1 MATQKEKAI
10 AFQKLHEQG
19 TFIIPNFWDVGS
31 AIALEKQG
39 FKALASTSAGFA
51 QAIGL
56 KDGQVTLE
64 QKLKHLSE
72 VAAATSVPVAADFE
86 HGFADRPEDCAAN
99 LLRAAETGIVGASI
113 EDWSRS
119 ELYDAGLAR
128 ERISSC
134 VEALSML
141 DFPFTLTARAENLLR
156 GVGTIDDTIA
166 RLKAYEDAGAHVLF
180 APGLSNDAQIQ
191 SVMAE
196 VKAPLN
202 ILFAFMP
209 DKTVADY
216 QALGVRRISLGNM
229 LASHAAAATA
239 RAGKLM
245 MEEGSFGWMSEL
257 GS

>member
-1 MATQKEKAI
+1 MTSQKDKAI
-10 AFQKLHEQG
+10 AFRKLHEQG

-31 AIALEKQG
+31 AVALEKQG

-64 QKLKHLSE
+64 QKLRHLSD
-72 VAAATSVPVAADFE
+72 VAAATSVPIAADFE

-119 ELYDAGLAR
+119 ELYDLGLSR
-128 ERISSC
+128 ERIVAC
-134 VEALSML
+134 VEALSTL

-156 GVGTIDDTIA
+156 GVGTIEDTIE
-166 RLKAYEDAGAHVLF
+166 RLKAFENAGAHVLF
-180 APGLSNDAQIQ
+180 APGLSDDEQIRA
-191 SVMAE
+191 VMAA
-196 VKAPLN
+196 VNAPLN

-209 DKTVADY
+209 KKTVADY

-245 MEEGSFGWMSEL
+245 LEEGRFSWMSEL
-257 GS
+257 G